1 MQSGISK
8 PSKLECFP
16 AEYASMN
23 NTKKGALIGKLYK
36 SSEDL
41 LLVGLER
48 AQPGQALHIR
58 LMYEYI
64 PGQ

>member
-1 MQSGISK
+1 
-8 PSKLECFP
+8 
-16 AEYASMN
+16 MN